1 MPNEVPIFGSTLLK
15 VWETFLS
22 YCERYWGIEGQTGWT
37 CHKGWFYPV
46 VKLVSQIYQALPD
59 IDSFGKAV
67 NVE

>member
-46 VKLVSQIYQALPD
+46 VKLVSQIY
-59 IDSFGKAV
+59 
-67 NVE
+67 